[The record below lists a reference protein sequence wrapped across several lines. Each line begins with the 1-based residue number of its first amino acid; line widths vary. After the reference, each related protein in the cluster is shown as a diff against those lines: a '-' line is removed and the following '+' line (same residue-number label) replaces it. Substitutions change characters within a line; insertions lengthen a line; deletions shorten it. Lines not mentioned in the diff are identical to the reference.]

1 MLLFNSY
8 TLFHYH
14 VIISTFFL
22 VLTLFHAW
30 GLLGGSVCSIEP
42 PVYISTFFWMLHY
55 LLSQDTLSLS
65 RSLPRASANLSILKI
80 LCDISYTLSPYM
92 ITKLNSFTAITDN
105 FANALQMSS
114 QRLESER
121 ERESYKEESSCKKKT
136 GDTIFHLCPTLTL
149 SNCSS
154 LSLLHGTVESQ

>member
-22 VLTLFHAW
+22 VLTLFRPW

-42 PVYISTFFWMLHY
+42 PVYISTFFWMLYY
-55 LLSQDTLSLS
+55 LLSQDRLSLS
-65 RSLPRASANLSILKI
+65 RPLPRASVNLSILKI
-80 LCDISYTLSPYM
+80 LCDISYTLSPCM
-92 ITKLNSFTAITDN
+92 ITKLISFTAITDN

-114 QRLESER
+114 KTLESER
-121 ERESYKEESSCKKKT
+121 EKATRKKAAVKRKLETQSS
-136 GDTIFHLCPTLTL
+136 IYVQH
-149 SNCSS
+149 
-154 LSLLHGTVESQ
+154 